1 MSSRV
6 LPMVLGL
13 APLRGHAGYPLKS
26 MDPGWVK
33 AASDLR
39 RTFLIEQF
47 LRAKSLGGLRF
58 FWRTLQPRGAAARN
72 LCYLSKSIKG
82 LPFYSVPLAFRSP
95 LIYRQESARSSSLLA
110 FENIISPAFATI

>member
-58 FWRTLQPRGAAARN
+58 FWRTLQPRGAAACTF
-72 LCYLSKSIKG
+72 CYRSKSIRA
-82 LPFYSVPLAFRSP
+82 YH
-95 LIYRQESARSSSLLA
+95 
-110 FENIISPAFATI
+110 TH